1 MMRATKSSIKILG
14 LAFRPT
20 KNAAFNFS
28 SQATMN
34 AVIPSEK
41 ENILELSPQEFRKI
55 NHIKLE
61 GSGSSDYEPII
72 SFDAAPFHSK
82 LKNALRKQGYT
93 QPTATQ
99 SQSWSIA
106 LAKRDIISIART
118 GSGKTCGFLIP
129 AIHAL
134 LSKSTIT
141 DTNIK
146 KTSYKFRKPS
156 ILILAPTRELAVQ
169 IENEAYKIGSLCG
182 VGSIA

>member
-20 KNAAFNFS
+20 KNAAFYFS

-34 AVIPSEK
+34 AAIPSEK
-41 ENILELSPQEFRKI
+41 ENILVISPEEFRKI

-61 GSGSSDYEPII
+61 GSGSSEYEPIV
-72 SFDAAPFHSK
+72 SFDAAPFASK

-118 GSGKTCGFLIP
+118 GSGKTCGFLVP

-134 LSKSTIT
+134 LSKSTT
-141 DTNIK
+141 DTNMK

-182 VGSIA
+182 VNSIA